1 MEFRIAQSFNDLE
14 VRFAFDPEDNMSPI
28 QMIWLDYTPLSAS
41 TLVMSVGLER
51 GFLKDGGQGDDFVT
65 SDVTIG
71 EDGGLHFARDLNP
84 LVPAEACLI
93 KAFKFLTERCEMA
106 VGSTWR
112 GYFDDTLRHLSSMRL
127 MIEEN
132 GRAA

>member
-1 MEFRIAQSFNDLE
+1 MEFRIAQSFDDLE
-14 VRFAFDPEDNMSPI
+14 VRFAFDPEDEMPPI
-28 QMIWLDYTPLSAS
+28 QMIWLDYSPLSAS
-41 TLVMSVGLER
+41 TLVMSVGVER
-51 GFLKDGGQGDDFVT
+51 GFLKDGWRRDDFVT

-71 EDGGLHFARDLNP
+71 EDGSLHLARELNP

-93 KAFKFLTERCEMA
+93 KAFKFLTERCEVA
-106 VGSTWR
+106 VGSSWR

-132 GRAA
+132 GRMA